1 MRNQDYSSVEI
12 REIAF
17 PIAPVE
23 LLARQEARKKGKRQR
38 KKEGCMFTYP
48 GNIDGGQNFSHT
60 DDDDILIQG
69 KIDGGSTVTLVS
81 NGGSVTIEGKI
92 DGGSRVTL
100 SAARDVQI
108 GVVGW
113 PGDKKI
119 DGGSNVSVNAG
130 GSISLGNKI
139 DNGSTNVLFRAG
151 TGIDIGNKID
161 GGATVRLS
169 TGSGTIHIH
178 DKIDG
183 SNTHVTYW
191 PPNSLLVDNGIRNGV
206 IEVAPS

>member
-1 MRNQDYSSVEI
+1 
-12 REIAF
+12 
-17 PIAPVE
+17 
-23 LLARQEARKKGKRQR
+23 
-38 KKEGCMFTYP
+38 MFTYP
-48 GNIDGGQNFSHT
+48 GSIDGGQNFSQT

-69 KIDGGSTVTLVS
+69 KIDGGSTVRLVS
-81 NGGSVTIEGKI
+81 NGGSVTIQGKI
-92 DGGSRVTL
+92 DGGSRVSL
-100 SAARDVQI
+100 SAAGDVQI

-119 DGGSNVSVNAG
+119 DGGSNVDVNAG

-139 DNGSTNVLFRAG
+139 DNGSTHVLFRAG
-151 TGIDIGNKID
+151 TGIDIGDKID

-169 TGSGTIHIH
+169 TASGTIH

-191 PPNSLLVDNGIRNGV
+191 PPNSLIVDHGVKNGV
-206 IEVAPS
+206 VEVAPS